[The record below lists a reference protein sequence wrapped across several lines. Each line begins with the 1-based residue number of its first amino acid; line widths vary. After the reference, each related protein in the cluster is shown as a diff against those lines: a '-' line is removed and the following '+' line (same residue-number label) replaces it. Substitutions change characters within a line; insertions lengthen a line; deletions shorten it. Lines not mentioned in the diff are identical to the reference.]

1 MKNEITRKSVLTK
14 AMEMDFSEDEKAVIA
29 KMIASLDKRNTKTG
43 VSEKVQAERDAEM
56 TAIAEFLNMGDPA
69 TATEIAN
76 AVGITVQKASARL
89 KVMVANGTIYNK
101 PAKGKNKA
109 QFSATPFED
118 VAEDEA
124 E

>member
-56 TAIAEFLNMGDPA
+56 ATIAEFLADGKVA
-69 TATEIAN
+69 TATEIAK
-76 AVGITVQKASARL
+76 ATDLSVQKVSARM
-89 KVMVANGTIYNK
+89 KVMVANGEIFNK
-101 PAKGKNKA
+101 PAKGKSKA
-109 QFSATPFED
+109 QFSVNPFED
-118 VAEDEA
+118 AE
-124 E
+124 

>member
-29 KMIASLDKRNTKTG
+29 KMIASLDKRSTKAG

-56 TAIAEFLNMGDPA
+56 KAIAEFLEGNDPA
-69 TATEIAN
+69 TATEVAN

-101 PAKGKNKA
+101 PAKGKTKA
-109 QFSATPFED
+109 QFSAEPFED
-118 VAEDEA
+118 AEADE
-124 E
+124 

>member
-1 MKNEITRKSVLTK
+1 MKNEITRKSVLIK
-14 AMEMDFSEDEKAVIA
+14 AMEMDFSENEKAVIA
-29 KMIASLDKRNTKTG
+29 KMIASLDKRNGKTG

-56 TAIAEFLNMGDPA
+56 TAIAEFLNMNDPA

>member
-43 VSEKVQAERDAEM
+43 VSEKVQAVRDIEM
-56 TAIAEFLNMGDPA
+56 NAIAEFLADGKVA

-76 AVGITVQKASARL
+76 AAGLTVQKASARL
-89 KVMVANGTIYNK
+89 KAMIANGTVYNK
-101 PAKGKNKA
+101 PAKGKTKA
-109 QFSATPFED
+109 QFSANPFED
-118 VAEDEA
+118 AEADE
-124 E
+124 

>member
-29 KMIASLDKRNTKTG
+29 KMIASLDKRSTKTG
-43 VSEKVQAERDAEM
+43 VSDKVQAVRDIEM
-56 TAIAEFLNMGDPA
+56 TAIADFLADGKVA

-76 AVGITVQKASARL
+76 AAGLTVQKASARL
-89 KVMVANGTIYNK
+89 KAMIANGTVYNK
-101 PAKGKNKA
+101 PAKGKTKA

>member
-29 KMIASLDKRNTKTG
+29 KMIASLDKRNGKTG

-56 TAIAEFLNMGDPA
+56 ATIVDFLNTRDSA

-76 AVGITVQKASARL
+76 AVSISVQKASARL
-89 KVMVANGTIYNK
+89 KAMVANGTIYNK

-109 QFSATPFED
+109 LFSATPFED
-118 VAEDEA
+118 VTESEA

>member
-29 KMIASLDKRNTKTG
+29 KMIASLDKRNGKTG

-56 TAIAEFLNMGDPA
+56 AQIAEFIGDGIY

-76 AVGITVQKASARL
+76 AVGLTVQKTSARL
-89 KVMVANGTIYNK
+89 KAMVANGTIYNK

>member
-14 AMEMDFSEDEKAVIA
+14 AMEMDFSEAEKAVIA
-29 KMIASLDKRNTKTG
+29 KMIASLDKRNGKTG
-43 VSEKVQAERDAEM
+43 VSEKVQAERNAEM
-56 TAIAEFLNMGDPA
+56 AQIADFLGTVDTA

-76 AVGITVQKASARL
+76 AVGFNVQKASARL

-101 PAKGKNKA
+101 PAKGKTKA

-118 VAEDEA
+118 AKADE
-124 E
+124 